1 MLGNAEVLP
10 ALPEEPEDLVHA
22 ARIGQAQADGPIEG
36 ILAHP
41 DVVAVAAAF
50 EVDRP
55 DQIDFVKF
63 VGCSG
68 LRAGVLLTWQQRG
81 EPDPRRGQAVALEH
95 ALDGARVG
103 KRYRGLYLRLV
114 VDTGRGWLTAYWN
127 GRVLKR
133 WPYKLL
139 ND

>member
-1 MLGNAEVLP
+1 M
-10 ALPEEPEDLVHA
+10 
-22 ARIGQAQADGPIEG
+22 
-36 ILAHP
+36 
-41 DVVAVAAAF
+41 AAAF

-103 KRYRGLYLRLV
+103 KRADVEGLESAKMAGAPMR
-114 VDTGRGWLTAYWN
+114 R
-127 GRVLKR
+127 
-133 WPYKLL
+133 
-139 ND
+139 